1 MFARPPFSYTQPM
14 TNRAPNSSASVFP
27 SAPIAIDAAMTPPQ
41 NTNATQPTAAE
52 PTATPPSDTPPP
64 LLVAP
69 TPVIEAYMD
78 ELSAST
84 GLPPNLTAAIRYSF
98 LGPGKRVRPLLAW
111 HCAAALGADPRTSL
125 PAGAAVELIHAFSL
139 VHDDLPG
146 IDNDDLRRGRPTLH
160 KHTTEGMAILAG
172 DAMLTLGFQFIADR
186 VTDARLANQ
195 LVRELAAGTTAMIAG
210 QVYDTLGGFSPNDS
224 QAARLKVIHEKK
236 TGALIRAACRMGAL
250 CALSNLPADPSRHAA
265 SMAAITAYADAVG
278 LMFQVVDDLLDVT
291 QTTAHLGKKSGKD
304 LDAGKLTFPGVHGLD
319 RSRQFVRELH
329 QASLAAIASLG
340 APAEPLRQLAS
351 YMAVRTR

>member
-1 MFARPPFSYTQPM
+1 M
-14 TNRAPNSSASVFP
+14 TNRAPSPHASILP
-27 SAPIAIDAAMTPPQ
+27 SAPVVIDAAMTTPHASPQGPAPVTSADNPPAQ
-41 NTNATQPTAAE
+41 
-52 PTATPPSDTPPP
+52 
-64 LLVAP
+64 LVAP
-69 TPVIEAYMD
+69 TPIIEAYMD

-98 LGPGKRVRPLLAW
+98 LGPGKRMRPLLSW
-111 HCAAALGADPRTSL
+111 HCAAALAADPHVSL

-160 KHTTEGMAILAG
+160 KHTSEPMAILAG
-172 DAMLTLGFQFIADR
+172 DAMLTLGFQIIADR
-186 VTDARLANQ
+186 VPDARLSNQ

-210 QVYDTLGGFSPNDS
+210 QVYDTLGGFEPNEKPP
-224 QAARLKVIHEKK
+224 ARLKVIHENK

-250 CALSNLPADPSRHAA
+250 CALHSLPADPARHAT
-265 SMAAITAYADAVG
+265 SLAAITAYAEAVG
-278 LMFQVVDDLLDVT
+278 LMFQVVDDVLDVT

-304 LDAGKLTFPGVHGLD
+304 LDAGKLTFPGVHGVD

-329 QASLAAIASLG
+329 QTALSSISSLG